1 MFITTLFII
10 ENIWK
15 QKTKSCECINKVLS
29 IQTKDC
35 QLLSHKK
42 EQTNDKFINNKF
54 NNMSEPQKH
63 HAKQTQMQERTHSV
77 ILFIEALE
85 RAKLI
90 CCPGKQ
96 ISRSRA
102 RAECWE
108 LIAWGRSPSSKLWWC
123 LQKCKHF
130 SKPFKL
136 YILNRPILLYGN
148 YTSIKLIFKN

>member
-63 HAKQTQMQERTHSV
+63 HAKQTQMQERTHSI

-96 ISRSRA
+96 ISRSGA
-102 RAECWE
+102 GAECWE
-108 LIAWGRSPSSKLWWC
+108 LIA
-123 LQKCKHF
+123 
-130 SKPFKL
+130 
-136 YILNRPILLYGN
+136 
-148 YTSIKLIFKN
+148 

>member
-15 QKTKSCECINKVLS
+15 QSQTKSCEHINKVLS
-29 IQTKDC
+29 IQTKDY
-35 QLLSHKK
+35 QSLSHKK

-54 NNMSEPQKH
+54 NNMCEPQKH
-63 HAKQTQMQERTHSV
+63 QAKQIQIQERTHCI

-96 ISRSRA
+96 ISRSGA
-102 RAECWE
+102 GAECWE
-108 LIAWGRSPSSKLWWC
+108 LIA
-123 LQKCKHF
+123 
-130 SKPFKL
+130 
-136 YILNRPILLYGN
+136 
-148 YTSIKLIFKN
+148 

>member
-63 HAKQTQMQERTHSV
+63 HTKPTQIQKRTHCI

-96 ISRSRA
+96 ISKSGA
-102 RAECWE
+102 GAECWE
-108 LIAWGRSPSSKLWWC
+108 LIA
-123 LQKCKHF
+123 
-130 SKPFKL
+130 
-136 YILNRPILLYGN
+136 
-148 YTSIKLIFKN
+148 